1 MIRRVALIGLLALVA
16 TTIFACG
23 PDRKPIPPGAQQVH
37 AVVSGSEVHL
47 EPSTVRAGVVYV
59 VLDTPGASVGFAQ
72 RQRTA
77 AETPGP
83 LTDDDIARLGRGDTG
98 GTSIGGFDDH
108 GCSPDQRA
116 ESRGQMGPCGNV
128 FEIVLTPGKHAFFA
142 GQIDGMP
149 PGDYSGQIAI
159 LEVVP

>member
-1 MIRRVALIGLLALVA
+1 MRRVALVGLLALVGA
-16 TTIFACG
+16 TLAGCG
-23 PDRKPIPPGAQQVH
+23 PDRRSIPPGAQQVH
-37 AVVSGSEVHL
+37 VVVAGSELRL

-59 VLDTPGASVGFAQ
+59 VLDTPGTSIGFVQ
-72 RQRTA
+72 RKRTA

-98 GTSIGGFDDH
+98 GTSIGGFDDV
-108 GCSPDQRA
+108 GCSPEQRA
-116 ESRGQMGPCGNV
+116 DSRGHTGPCGNA
-128 FEIVLTPGKHAFFA
+128 FEIFLTPGKHAFFT

-149 PGDYSGQIAI
+149 PGDYSGQIAV